1 MRQPIVLDTLGK
13 LHAYGYRLFGWCRD
27 CQNKYDRRRRDNPPT
42 HFDIDVAAL
51 TAECG
56 ADCAVV
62 GLAPV
67 ACPGCGSQNT
77 QTRLLPPRH
86 LAVGGS

>member
-1 MRQPIVLDTLGK
+1 VQQPIALDTLGK

-27 CQNKYDRRRRDNPPT
+27 CQNKYDRRRRDNPLT

-51 TAECG
+51 AAERG

-62 GLAPV
+62 GLAPI
-67 ACPGCGSQNT
+67 ACPRCASRDT

-86 LAVGGS
+86 RSWQ

>member
-1 MRQPIVLDTLGK
+1 MQQPIVLDTLGK

-42 HFDIDVAAL
+42 HFDIDVATL
-51 TAECG
+51 TAERG

-62 GLAPV
+62 GLASIAYPR
-67 ACPGCGSQNT
+67 CGSRDT

-86 LAVGGS
+86 RSWQ